1 MLMPGYMRKVS
12 IQFDKRCRATAV
24 GRMKHCPH
32 DEFHFTDFFTPMSF
46 LNARALDKGKDR
58 LTSLKFSVSRRL
70 CQKPRQYLA
79 DKTGSLMPPRSVMKE
94 LGAKKL

>member
-1 MLMPGYMRKVS
+1 MPGYMRKVS

-70 CQKPRQYLA
+70 CQKL
-79 DKTGSLMPPRSVMKE
+79 GSTLLTK
-94 LGAKKL
+94 LGALCPLGP